1 MPRKL
6 RLEFPGARYHVIN
19 RGNYRADVF
28 GSDLTKAAFEAC
40 LVETSEKWSWLI
52 HAFIVMRNHFH
63 LAVETPRGNLVRGMQ
78 WLEATFANRFNRFR
92 QEHGHLFQGRYRALV
107 IGEDNFLGLVC
118 DYIHLNP
125 VRAGF
130 RSLEKLSGYRHSS
143 YWHLHHPTGRP
154 QCLQCQ
160 TVLEA
165 AGRLPDTP
173 EGWSSTTDVSRR

>member
-19 RGNYRADVF
+19 RGNYRADIF

-40 LVETSEKWSWLI
+40 LVETSEKWSWLL
-52 HAFIVMRNHFH
+52 HAFIVMRNHLH

-78 WLEATFANRFNRFR
+78 WLEATFANRFR

-118 DYIHLNP
+118 DYIHI
-125 VRAGF
+125 
-130 RSLEKLSGYRHSS
+130 
-143 YWHLHHPTGRP
+143 
-154 QCLQCQ
+154 
-160 TVLEA
+160 
-165 AGRLPDTP
+165 
-173 EGWSSTTDVSRR
+173 